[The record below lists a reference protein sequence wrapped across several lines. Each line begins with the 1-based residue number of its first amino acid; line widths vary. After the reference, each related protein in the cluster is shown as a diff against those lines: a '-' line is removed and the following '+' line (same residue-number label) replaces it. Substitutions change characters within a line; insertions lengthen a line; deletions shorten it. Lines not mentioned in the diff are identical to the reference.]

1 MESNNENTKK
11 LKEGHWYKNAQTNE
25 PIMIKEDNGYKVMA
39 IRFIAVKP
47 TEEEDAGIYNNCLLL
62 PEEII
67 IDKKDIAYLEVTEE
81 NLLNFGFLLPPKWIY
96 SSDLKLLGRTS
107 VKHGPKF
114 YLINK
119 TDKGIHEI
127 QERYNLKLT
136 LRIL

>member
-11 LKEGHWYKNAQTNE
+11 LKEGHWYKNSQTNE
-25 PIMIKEDNGYKVMA
+25 PIMIKKHNGYKVKV
-39 IRFIAVKP
+39 IRFIVVKP
-47 TEEEDAGIYNNCLLL
+47 TKDEDVGIYNNCLLL

-67 IDKKDIAYLEVTEE
+67 IDEKDIVPLEVTEE

-96 SSDLKLLGRTS
+96 SGDLKLSGRTS
-107 VKHGPKF
+107 VKHGSKF
-114 YLINK
+114 YLIYK

-136 LRIL
+136 LRRL

>member
-1 MESNNENTKK
+1 MKENDENAQW
-11 LKEGHWYKNAQTNE
+11 LKEGHWYKNSQTNE
-25 PIMIKEDNGYKVMA
+25 PIMIKEDNGYKVKV

-47 TEEEDAGIYNNCLLL
+47 NKDEDAGIYNNCLLL

-67 IDKKDIAYLEVTEE
+67 IDKKDIESLEVTEE

-96 SSDLKLLGRTS
+96 NGDLKLSGRTS
-107 VKHGPKF
+107 VKHGSKF
-114 YLINK
+114 YLIYK

-136 LRIL
+136 LRAL

>member
-1 MESNNENTKK
+1 MKENNENEQK
-11 LKEGHWYKNAQTNE
+11 LKEGHWYKNLQTNE
-25 PIMIKEDNGYKVMA
+25 PIMIKEDNGYKVKA
-39 IRFIAVKP
+39 IRFIVVKP
-47 TEEEDAGIYNNCLLL
+47 TKDEDAGIYNNCLLL

-67 IDKKDIAYLEVTEE
+67 IDKKDIVPLEVTEE

-96 SSDLKLLGRTS
+96 YSDLKLSGRTS
-107 VKHGPKF
+107 VKHGSKF